1 MTEKHTAGVKEA
13 VFAVLWAVAILIGY
27 DFADTAMRLYSANQ
41 SDSTGGIGGNMAL
54 TIAAILAGCVL
65 VYFVLT
71 RYASVFI
78 YDADKKSIRLTRKIG
93 HRERV
98 VEVKYKNIISFSE
111 KIPENPPKPVHKM
124 RKTVFSNKNTYYL
137 IYKNGSA
144 KETVIFEPSRK
155 LAEEI
160 SSKMKEG

>member
-1 MTEKHTAGVKEA
+1 MTEKCTAGIKEA
-13 VFAVLWAVAILIGY
+13 VFAALWAVAILIGY
-27 DFADTAMRLYSANQ
+27 DLADTAMRLYT
-41 SDSTGGIGGNMAL
+41 SDAFGSNMTL

-65 VYFVLT
+65 VYVVLT
-71 RYASVFI
+71 RYAAVFI

-93 HRERV
+93 HRERA
-98 VEVKYKNIISFSE
+98 VEVKYKNIISFSK

-124 RKTVFSNKNTYYL
+124 KKTVFSNKNAYCL

-155 LAEEI
+155 LAEKI
-160 SSKMKEG
+160 LSRMKEG

>member
-1 MTEKHTAGVKEA
+1 MTEKNAAGIKEA
-13 VFAVLWAVAILIGY
+13 VFAVLWAVVILIGY
-27 DFADTAMRLYSANQ
+27 DLADTAMRLYT
-41 SDSTGGIGGNMAL
+41 SDSFASNMML
-54 TIAAILAGCVL
+54 TIFAIIAGCVL

-78 YDADKKSIRLTRKIG
+78 YDADKKSIRITRKIG
-93 HRERV
+93 HRERA
-98 VEVKYKNIISFSE
+98 VEVKYKNIVSFSR

-160 SSKMKEG
+160 SSRVKEG